1 MDTPKR
7 LRVTT
12 GKFQDTRIPLAV
24 PPLTI
29 GRSDDNRVVLSPE
42 IGASRHHAELTED
55 DGVWSVR
62 DLGSMNGTYVNGE
75 RIEWPRLLR
84 PGDKIRIAGE
94 VLVFEDDAADGSD
107 PVTPPPSDPEPAPRR
122 SAAPTVILD
131 DGAGLLPATP
141 DSGLP
146 ARTTSN
152 RGAAPADAA
161 GETAAQLRILVPR
174 LEGVVAEIGKAIVGQ
189 QEILHSLMLALMSRG
204 HVLMIGL
211 PGLAKTLMIRTLA
224 EVLDLRFR
232 RIQFTPDLMPTD
244 ITGTEVL
251 EVDEA
256 SGRKNYRFIRG
267 PVFTNI
273 LLADEINRTPPKTQA
288 ALLEAMQESH
298 VTAAGETYPLA
309 PPFFVLA
316 TQNPL
321 EQEGTY
327 PLPEAQLDRFMFSLR
342 VNYPSEAE
350 EEKIA
355 ECTTSDRTVELQKRM
370 SGTEILQLQKLV
382 RRLPVSPHVVKY
394 ATRLARATRPADPR
408 APAAVSQWV
417 HCGAGPRATQ
427 YLLLAAKAGAIM
439 RGSLVVN
446 CNDVRLAAF
455 PVLRHRM
462 FTNFA
467 ADSAGI
473 DVDDLIAKV
482 LKEVQEPGEQDYQH
496 AR

>member
-1 MDTPKR
+1 MSPPKR
-7 LRVTT
+7 LKIIA
-12 GKFQDTRIPLAV
+12 GKYKDSSIPLTYS
-24 PPLTI
+24 PLTI
-29 GRSDDNRVVLSPE
+29 GRSDDNSVVLAPE
-42 IGASRHHAELTED
+42 TSASRHHVEFAE
-55 DGVWSVR
+55 DGGAWTVR
-62 DLGSMNGTYVNGE
+62 DLGSLNGTYVNGE
-75 RIEWPRLLR
+75 RIEWPRNLHL
-84 PGDKIRIAGE
+84 GDKIKIATE
-94 VLVFEDDAADGSD
+94 MMVFEEDSGDGSEGVGPTLSSAV
-107 PVTPPPSDPEPAPRR
+107 PVSTKAGS
-122 SAAPTVILD
+122 STVILEGRVGTTLAAQD
-131 DGAGLLPATP
+131 TGPDG
-141 DSGLP
+141 
-146 ARTTSN
+146 RTTSA
-152 RGAAPADAA
+152 GGSVPDELGEDA
-161 GETAAQLRILVPR
+161 AAQLRVLVPQ
-174 LEGVVAEIGKAIVGQ
+174 LESVVAEIGKAIVGQ
-189 QEILHSLMLALMSRG
+189 KEILHGLMLALMSRG

-232 RIQFTPDLMPTD
+232 RIQFTPDLMPAD
-244 ITGTEVL
+244 ITGTDVL

-350 EEKIA
+350 EEEIA
-355 ECTTSDRTVELQKRM
+355 ESTTSDRAVELRKRM
-370 SGTEILQLQKLV
+370 SGAEILQLQRLV
-382 RRLPVSPHVVKY
+382 RRLPVSKHVIKY

-408 APAAVSQWV
+408 APEAVKKWV

-446 CNDVRLAAF
+446 CNDVRLSAL

-467 ADSAGI
+467 ADSQGV
-473 DVDDLIAKV
+473 DVDDIITQV
-482 LKEVQEPGEQDYQH
+482 LQAVHEPGEHDYQMP
-496 AR
+496 